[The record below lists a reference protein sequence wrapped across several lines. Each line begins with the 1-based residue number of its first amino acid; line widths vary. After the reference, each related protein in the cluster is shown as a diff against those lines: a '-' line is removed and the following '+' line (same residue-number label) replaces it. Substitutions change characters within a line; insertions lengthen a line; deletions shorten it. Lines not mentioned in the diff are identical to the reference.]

1 MGHGDPLNGKLRL
14 ELLLRG
20 THRNKSGGKVQRL
33 PISPLILDKIF
44 QILNHNPGKYENKL
58 MWAACCL
65 GFFASFARENSQF
78 RAMNLTTHRGICQCR
93 MWQWT
98 PWITH
103 WGCKWG
109 LRVRKWI
116 NGAAVYASWLEELRR
131 RFVP

>member
-1 MGHGDPLNGKLRL
+1 MVSSDWSCCCGVPTEIN
-14 ELLLRG
+14 RG
-20 THRNKSGGKVQRL
+20 GQGPTPSHFAINTRQNL
-33 PISPLILDKIF
+33 PDFEPQPR
-44 QILNHNPGKYENKL
+44 QIREQAY

-65 GFFASFARENSQF
+65 GFFASFAQENSQF